1 MKQLIV
7 VSWPRLFAGVALRGA
22 LVCALAWTTTT
33 ATASTNPPP
42 VPTLAQPTESLT
54 LREAATLAL
63 ARNPSLRA
71 HGYELQAADAR
82 KLQAGLRPNPELS
95 IEVED
100 VLGTGGVR
108 GFDEAQA
115 TLQLSQLIELGG
127 KRKARTQVA
136 HAMSAQKRL
145 EAELARVEV
154 LAAVAERFIHVVGDQ
169 HEVKLAREATQL
181 AEEVLA
187 LANRRVE
194 AGRASPIEEK
204 RARILLARARIN
216 EHHAEQQG
224 LISRCQL
231 AALWGATNATFTEA
245 QADLFL
251 RPAMPSFDELAMRI
265 ARSPE
270 LARWQGEKAL
280 REAEIKLADSRRR
293 PDVTAGAGVRQYAG
307 PDDVG
312 FVFQLSLPLPF
323 SDRQQGPRGEARA
336 VRDKAD
342 VEMAGTE
349 LRLRTALYGIV
360 QELRHTGT
368 ELDTLDREILPDA
381 ESALALAREGVE
393 RAGFSQLELLD
404 AQRTLLE
411 LRRER
416 IDAAVAYHQF
426 VVEIEK
432 LLGEPLSSEST
443 PAPKP
448 FQP

>member
-1 MKQLIV
+1 MRKLKRPFV
-7 VSWPRLFAGVALRGA
+7 L
-22 LVCALAWTTTT
+22 LVLVGGTCVCLAVEP
-33 ATASTNPPP
+33 AAENPTQTPP
-42 VPTLAQPTESLT
+42 NAALT

-71 HGYELQAADAR
+71 YGYELQAADAR

-95 IEVED
+95 LEVED
-100 VLGTGGVR
+100 VLGTGIFR
-108 GFDEAQA
+108 GLDEAQT
-115 TLQLSQLIELGG
+115 TLQLSQLLELGG
-127 KRKARTQVA
+127 KRQARRQVA
-136 HAMSAQKRL
+136 DALRIQKHS

-169 HEVKLAREATQL
+169 LEVKLAREATKL

-204 RARILLARARIN
+204 RARILLARARISA
-216 EHHAEQQG
+216 EHDEHELLVA
-224 LISRCQL
+224 RRQL
-231 AALWGATNATFTEA
+231 AALWGATNAVFVEA
-245 QADLFL
+245 DADLFT
-251 RPAMPSFDELAMRI
+251 RPAVPAFDELASRI

-270 LARWQGEKAL
+270 LARWQGEKAV
-280 REAEIKLADSRRR
+280 RDAESKLANARWR
-293 PDVTAGAGVRQYAG
+293 PDVTAGAGVRKFSG
-307 PDDVG
+307 PNEVG
-312 FVFQLSLPLPF
+312 VVFQFSLPLPF
-323 SDRQQGPRGEARA
+323 SDRQQGTRAEARA
-336 VRDKAD
+336 LRDKTD

-349 LRLRTALYGIV
+349 LRLRTALYGIA
-360 QELRHTGT
+360 QELLHAGT

-416 IDAAVAYHQF
+416 IQAAVSYHQF

-432 LLGEPLSSEST
+432 LLGEPLSPESAQT
-443 PAPKP
+443 PIPS
-448 FQP
+448 QP